1 MPVPDARIGIDCFSY
16 DYVHENNYDASKH
29 GFEAFGL
36 KAESLPNPNGGTS
49 PAASN
54 GWRPVKAALDVMR
67 GVVSLEKTRYHD
79 ADAGFDLD
87 LTYVT
92 PRVLALGFP
101 AEGKEGLYR
110 NPMTEVQ
117 RFLEARHAGRYRVYN
132 LCCERA
138 YAASSFADRVGRY
151 PFQDHSPPPLH
162 MLPLLC
168 ADMAAWLD
176 LHVDNVVAIHC
187 EFTALSCEGKWPQ
200 SQKFLLTRLSTPELP
215 AHRPHHF
222 HRQGWKGSHGHS
234 RGRSFI
240 VDRFQRGC
248 G

>member
-1 MPVPDARIGIDCFSY
+1 MPVPDARIGIDCFLY
-16 DYVHENNYDASKH
+16 DYVRENNYDASKH
-29 GFEAFGL
+29 GLEAFGL
-36 KAESLPNPNGGTS
+36 SEADALDGGTS
-49 PAASN
+49 PAASS

-67 GVVSLEKTRYHD
+67 GVVSLEKTRFQD

-117 RFLEARHAGRYRVYN
+117 RFLEARHAGRYRIYN

-138 YAASSFADRVGRY
+138 YAASSFANRVGRY
-151 PFQDHSPPPLH
+151 PFQDHAPPPLH

-176 LHVDNVVAIHC
+176 AHEDNVVAIHC
-187 EFTALSCEGKWPQ
+187 EFTGP
-200 SQKFLLTRLSTPELP
+200 RV
-215 AHRPHHF
+215 
-222 HRQGWKGSHGHS
+222 
-234 RGRSFI
+234 RG
-240 VDRFQRGC
+240 G
-248 G
+248 